1 MIITNMIDVKKEV
14 IIGVQCNLCGKSL
27 EPTIRY
33 ETYGQFEFAIL
44 QANWGYDSKHD
55 METFQLEFCEDCV
68 YNKILPMMKIQPEI
82 KESM

>member
-27 EPTIRY
+27 EPTIKH
-33 ETYGQFEFAIL
+33 ETYGQFEFATL
-44 QANWGYDSKHD
+44 LANWGYGSKHD
-55 METFQLEFCEDCV
+55 MEQFHLELCEKCV
-68 YNKILPMMKIQPEI
+68 YERLLPMMKIQPEI